1 MTEAILQADLQREL
15 LVLTTTF
22 SSGDVTIG
30 DWSILDGS
38 SLSAPFAIS
47 EVADDFTIEGIEDN
61 LSTRWQIP
69 FSIIVRF
76 TDWDASMLEIGALR
90 QTVLAKLT
98 QTVYYD
104 SLSTTLAWG
113 LRGISSNTGI
123 NEVYDRYNDNTAES
137 LPVYLS
143 QRIILDVEEI

>member
-15 LVLTTTF
+15 LALTATF

-38 SLSAPFAIS
+38 SLSAPFAIV
-47 EVADDFTIEGIEDN
+47 EIADDFTVEGVESEAI
-61 LSTRWQIP
+61 TRWQIP

-76 TDWDASMLEIGALR
+76 TDWDASMLEIGTLR
-90 QTVLAKLT
+90 QTVLAKLVD
-98 QTVYYD
+98 TVHYD
-104 SLSTTLAWG
+104 ASSTTLAWG